1 MAVTDMLSGA
11 VSFMFDS
18 VAASLPL
25 IQAGKVRA
33 LAVASSTAVPAVP
46 NLPTVTQAG
55 VSGYDVDNWFGIY
68 ARARRRRSICWPRPR
83 PRC

>member
-1 MAVTDMLSGA
+1 
-11 VSFMFDS
+11 
-18 VAASLPL
+18 
-25 IQAGKVRA
+25 VRA

-55 VSGYDVDNWFGIY
+55 VSGYDVDNWFIY